1 MSSPFINKLKR
12 EVQKSPGKAA
22 TLALLL
28 CVALWFWAPLL
39 TGMLGSSPNASAV
52 PSATTNQTAASNT
65 SNNTAAALPPA
76 AATVPWRELAK
87 TIEHD
92 PLMQPA
98 RVTDRPR
105 DVFQP
110 VQPSNPVEDELAQ
123 STEPTLKPELDV
135 PPQSVGLALTS
146 TIVGPRRYVARI
158 NGANYRPAD
167 IVEVASDQGKL
178 SYVLTQVTDRSVTLS
193 LGNKQYELNMPRRAA
208 SATSQ
213 TANFISS
220 DDPNFDPSILE

>member
-1 MSSPFINKLKR
+1 MSSSFINKLKR

-39 TGMLGSSPNASAV
+39 TGMLGSPSEASVA
-52 PSATTNQTAASNT
+52 PTTTTNQTAAST
-65 SNNTAAALPPA
+65 ASNNTAAMPPA
-76 AATVPWRELAK
+76 TVAAMPWRELAK

-98 RVTDRPR
+98 RGNDRPR

-110 VQPSNPVEDELAQ
+110 IKPSKPAVDAVTQASQPKPE
-123 STEPTLKPELDV
+123 PELDV
-135 PPQSVGLALTS
+135 PPQSVGLALSS
-146 TIVGPRRYVARI
+146 TIVGPRRNIARI
-158 NGANYRPAD
+158 NGANYRHGGT
-167 IVEVASDQGKL
+167 VEVKSDQGKL
-178 SYVLTQVTDRSVTLS
+178 SYVLQQITERSVTLS
-193 LGNKQYELNMPRRAA
+193 LGNKQYELNMPRRATA
-208 SATSQ
+208 ATGQ

>member
-39 TGMLGSSPNASAV
+39 TGMLGSSSPANV
-52 PSATTNQTAASNT
+52 TPSATANQTAASST
-65 SNNTAAALPPA
+65 PSTAAAAPA
-76 AATVPWRELAK
+76 TTATMPWRELAK

-98 RVTDRPR
+98 RGSDRPR

-110 VQPSNPVEDELAQ
+110 IKPSKPVENEVTQAAQ
-123 STEPTLKPELDV
+123 PQPKPELDV

-146 TIVGPRRYVARI
+146 TIVGPRQHVARL
-158 NGANYRPAD
+158 NGTNYRPGD
-167 IVEVASDQGKL
+167 TVEVNSDQGKL
-178 SYVLTQVTDRSVTLS
+178 SYVLKQVTDRSVTLS
-193 LGNKQYELNMPRRAA
+193 LGNKQYELSMPRRAPSA
-208 SATSQ
+208 SGQ